1 MANTYN
7 LGTDTDITALKR
19 PDDFTMFSDDSD
31 DENEMDETPVDNDDQ
46 FLMEMMNQQETI
58 TEPVLTKE
66 EVIYKRQLIMTIKS
80 WIVGFPHVLQE
91 FKDIDLKSESIAS
104 LENINE
110 EVEFI
115 VSNRN
120 SNNNTIDM
128 FATGV
133 GIVEK
138 MGSKLNMELD
148 GLTSVMLSQQNV
160 RDLITEIS
168 IKNSSYMY
176 VRPELRLI
184 VTLGVTMKMVD
195 GMNKKN
201 KIVNNFMDKE
211 IQEEL
216 VDEFEDL

>member
-1 MANTYN
+1 MDENGDELDELDEN
-7 LGTDTDITALKR
+7 EVDENEI
-19 PDDFTMFSDDSD
+19 